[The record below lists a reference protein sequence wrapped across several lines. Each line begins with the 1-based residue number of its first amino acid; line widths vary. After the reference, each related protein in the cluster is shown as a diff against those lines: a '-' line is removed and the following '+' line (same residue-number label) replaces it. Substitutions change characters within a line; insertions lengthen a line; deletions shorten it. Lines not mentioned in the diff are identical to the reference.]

1 MKVLFISRATLFTD
15 PGGDTIQIINTAENL
30 KKLEVDVDIKLA
42 NDKINYSNYDLI
54 HFFNIIRPSDILVH
68 ISKSQNPY
76 VVSTIFV
83 DYSEYEKKQRKG
95 FAGALFK
102 ILSPDFIEY
111 AKVVA
116 RNVTTGERVL
126 SPSYLLLGQKKSIR
140 KILKQSSLLLP
151 NSKNEYD
158 RLYKRYG
165 VRKDYRVIPNA
176 IDPDLFATS
185 QTLVKDNRMVL
196 CVGRIEGRKN
206 QLNLIRAINN
216 SGFKLKIIGSYAIN
230 QPAYY
235 RACRDAASADVEFI
249 ENLPQSRLIDYYSIA
264 KVHVLP
270 SWFETTGL
278 SSLEAAAMGCN
289 IVITD
294 KGDTKEY
301 FGDMAY
307 YCDPL
312 SPKSIKDAIEF
323 AARNPPNE
331 ELKNKILKEYTW
343 PVTAKKTLEAYHK
356 VLDQQI

>member
-1 MKVLFISRATLFTD
+1 MKVLFISRATLFKD
-15 PGGDTIQIINTAENL
+15 PGGDTIQIMNTAENL
-30 KKLEVDVDIKLA
+30 KKLEVDVDIKVA
-42 NDKINYSNYDLI
+42 NEKIDYRHYDLI
-54 HFFNIIRPSDILVH
+54 HFFNIIRPSDILAH
-68 ISKSQNPY
+68 ISKNHNPF

-83 DYSEYEKKQRKG
+83 DYSEYEKKQRKS
-95 FAGALFK
+95 FAGTVFK
-102 ILSPDFIEY
+102 MLSPDFIEY
-111 AKVVA
+111 AKVIA
-116 RNVTTGERVL
+116 RNIITGERVL
-126 SPSYLLLGQKKSIR
+126 SLSYLLLGQKRSIR
-140 KILKQSSLLLP
+140 KILKQTSLLLP
-151 NSKNEYD
+151 NSNNEYK

-165 VRKDYRVIPNA
+165 VKKNYKVIPNA
-176 IDPDLFATS
+176 IDPDLFATKQS
-185 QTLVKDNRMVL
+185 TIKDNRIVL

-206 QLNLIRAINN
+206 QLNLIKAINN

-278 SSLEAAAMGCN
+278 SSLEAAVMGCN

-301 FGDMAY
+301 FEDMAY
-307 YCDPL
+307 YCDPG
-312 SPKSIKDAIEF
+312 SPKSIKDAIES
-323 AARNPPNE
+323 AADNPPNE
-331 ELKNKILKEYTW
+331 ELKNKILREYTW

-356 VLDQQI
+356 VLDKQ

>member
-1 MKVLFISRATLFTD
+1 MKVLFISRATLFKD

-30 KKLEVDVDIKLA
+30 KKLEVDVDIKVA
-42 NDKINYSNYDLI
+42 NDKINYRHYDLI
-54 HFFNIIRPSDILVH
+54 HFFNIIRPSDILAH
-68 ISKSQNPY
+68 ISKNHKPF

-95 FAGALFK
+95 FAGTVFK

-111 AKVVA
+111 AKVIA
-116 RNVTTGERVL
+116 RNIIAGERVL
-126 SPSYLLLGQKKSIR
+126 SLSYLLLGQKRSIR
-140 KILKQSSLLLP
+140 KILKQTSLLLP
-151 NSKNEYD
+151 NSNNEYK

-165 VRKDYRVIPNA
+165 VKKNYKVIPNA
-176 IDPDLFATS
+176 IDPDLFATKQS
-185 QTLVKDNRMVL
+185 TIKDNRMVL

-206 QLNLIRAINN
+206 QLNLIKAINN

-278 SSLEAAAMGCN
+278 SSLEAAVMGCN

-301 FGDMAY
+301 FEDMAY
-307 YCDPL
+307 YCDPG
-312 SPKSIKDAIEF
+312 SPKSIKDAIES
-323 AARNPPNE
+323 AAGNPPNE
-331 ELKNKILKEYTW
+331 DLKNKILREYTW

-356 VLDQQI
+356 VLDKQ